1 MKNNFSFF
9 YYLRK
14 VSTMVGY
21 YRELKTK
28 TDKIVEEIL
37 EVLIKNDF
45 DLTMSEY
52 MLDELK
58 NNLKLMDK
66 LVHEF

>member
-1 MKNNFSFF
+1 MI
-9 YYLRK
+9 
-14 VSTMVGY
+14 GY
-21 YRELKTK
+21 YKELKTK
-28 TDKIVEEIL
+28 TDKIIEEML

>member
-1 MKNNFSFF
+1 MID
-9 YYLRK
+9 
-14 VSTMVGY
+14 Y
-21 YRELKTK
+21 YRELKIK

-52 MLDELK
+52 MLDEIK